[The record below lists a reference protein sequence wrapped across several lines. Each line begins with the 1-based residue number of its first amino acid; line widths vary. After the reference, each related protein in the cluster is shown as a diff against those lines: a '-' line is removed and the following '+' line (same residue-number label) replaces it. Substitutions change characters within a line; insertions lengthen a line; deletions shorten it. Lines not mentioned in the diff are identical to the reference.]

1 MKKII
6 LVLSTVLLLSQC
18 GQPAKK
24 SNNVTIVCTTSM
36 VADAAKNVVPKG
48 VEVISLMGPGVDPH
62 LYKATQGDLERLQ
75 EAEVVVYSGLHLE
88 GKMADILEKL
98 GKIKTVINLS
108 DGVPREKLLHP
119 QGDAEGHDP
128 HIWFDLTLWAKGV
141 AHVKTELAKK
151 FPSWQ
156 EDLDANYFAF
166 EQSLLA
172 THNWAITKMDS
183 IPQEHR
189 TLVTA
194 HDAFSYFGRA
204 YHLKVLGLQ
213 GISTVSEFGLKD
225 ISDLVNTIVAEKI
238 PAVFVESSVPK
249 KSIEAVIEGCRSNG
263 HHVVLGGQLYSDA
276 LGEIGTPT
284 ESLIGAFR
292 ANVKTISHGLVK
304 KRGQIDTSN
313 D

>member
-1 MKKII
+1 MKKLI
-6 LVLSTVLLLSQC
+6 LFISALFLLTQC

-24 SNNVTIVCTTSM
+24 SDRISIVCTTSM
-36 VADAAKNVVPKG
+36 VADAVKNLMPKS

-75 EAEVVVYSGLHLE
+75 EADVVVYSGLHLE
-88 GKMADILEKL
+88 GKMGDVLEKL
-98 GKIKTVINLS
+98 ARIKTVINLS
-108 DGVPREKLLHP
+108 DGVPREQLLHP
-119 QGDAEGHDP
+119 PGNVEGHDP

-151 FPSWQ
+151 YPSWQ

-183 IPQEHR
+183 IPPQHR

-204 YHLKVLGLQ
+204 YHLNVLGLQ

-225 ISDLVNTIVAEKI
+225 ISELVNTIVAEKI

-249 KSIEAVIEGCRSNG
+249 KSIEAVIEGCRSKG

-276 LGEIGTPT
+276 LGEEGSAT
-284 ESLIGAFR
+284 ESLNGAFR
-292 ANVKTISHGLVK
+292 ANVNTIFNGLAK
-304 KRGQIDTSN
+304 NKSKNN
-313 D
+313 DE

>member
-6 LVLSTVLLLSQC
+6 LFLSIVLLLSQC

-24 SNNVTIVCTTSM
+24 SSNVTIVCTTSM
-36 VADAAKNVVPKG
+36 VADAVKNVVPNG
-48 VEVISLMGPGVDPH
+48 IEVISLMGPGVDPH

-98 GKIKTVINLS
+98 GQIKTVINLS

-119 QGDAEGHDP
+119 PGNAEGHDP

-166 EQSLLA
+166 EQSLLS

-183 IPQEHR
+183 IPQENR

-276 LGEIGTPT
+276 LGEVGTPT

-304 KRGQIDTSN
+304 ERKQIQTSN